1 MKVREIKNYDLCRNG
16 SQVWLKKFD
25 RETEAYKTIA
35 STDKRFE
42 TAGNLMYFEGCGL
55 FWMSND
61 FNSVARYE
69 ECDGEMHF
77 FGFIRQ
83 RPLFSEGEVFYT
95 IEPDEK
101 QPGEVKCLGKRLIN
115 RPDFWVFVR
124 QKEGQLVVSYPE
136 PHDNSRDLFM
146 RPGRGVCHGEGI
158 SYTFEEKVFPE
169 EVESVLEKSD
179 MFAEICVF
187 GVSREGGAKDG
198 TEDIAVVVVPA
209 DTVKEM
215 ILINQHA
222 VFVVV

>member
-124 QKEGQLVVSYPE
+124 QKKGQLVVSYPE

-146 RPGRGVCHGEGI
+146 RPGQGIFHGEGI
-158 SYTFEEKVFPE
+158 SYTFEEKVFPGG
-169 EVESVLEKSD
+169 
-179 MFAEICVF
+179 FITPGEICETDEF
-187 GVSREGGAKDG
+187 GLQLFKKERLFKKMTLIWHKSKWPGAGEEKFDVYNSPG
-198 TEDIAVVVVPA
+198 
-209 DTVKEM
+209 
-215 ILINQHA
+215 L
-222 VFVVV
+222 F